1 MQNISAHEAK
11 AGFGKLLDTARREA
25 VTIEKHGR
33 AVAVVISK
41 EEFDD
46 IEAMKLELLRSEV
59 EKGIAASVADD
70 TLDIAEE
77 DLDEFVDRIMSGEAV
92 PKADGE

>member
-1 MQNISAHEAK
+1 MQSISAHAAK
-11 AGFGKLLDTARREA
+11 AGFGKLLDAARREA

-46 IEAMKLELLRSEV
+46 IEAMRLELLRSEV
-59 EKGIAASVADD
+59 GKGIAASAAGD

-77 DLDEFVDRIMSGEAV
+77 DLDEFVDRVMNGEVV
-92 PKADGE
+92 PKVEER

>member
-33 AVAVVISK
+33 AVGVVISK

-59 EKGIAASVADD
+59 EKGIAASVAGD

>member
-46 IEAMKLELLRSEV
+46 IEAMRLELLRAEV
-59 EKGIAASVADD
+59 EKGITASAAGD

-77 DLDEFVDRIMSGEAV
+77 DLDEFVDRVMNGEAA
-92 PKADGE
+92 PKAGEE